1 MEDNRHDK
9 EENSIIK
16 EIRKRKKS
24 AKNRIVRKTLVS
36 IILAIVFGTIAC
48 FTFLVLQ
55 PIFTNWLYPKDI
67 EQEIIILPAEVNE
80 VSPEDMLQEETGT
93 IIENLPQVQ
102 SVDMTEEDLVEMYD
116 SIRNV
121 ATETMKSVVTVSGV
135 TSDMDWFDN
144 SFESEGIAS
153 GLIVAESSKEML
165 ILVES
170 EVILDVE
177 QIFVTFS
184 NGTEIEAILK
194 EKNENVG
201 FAVVAV
207 LLEEIDEATK
217 DIIKVATWGSSNS
230 LDLEGTPI
238 IALGSPDGH
247 TGSIC
252 YGMITSAGV
261 LLERTDSNYHLIKTD
276 IYGSKYATGIII
288 NYKGQVVGMIHQE
301 EATSEMQNSLVAI
314 GISDL
319 RTITETMSNGKKTP
333 MLGILGIDVTEEAH
347 RDLGVP
353 FGAFV
358 TEVILDSPAMN
369 AGIQSGDVIVD
380 VDAQPITFYSDF
392 TKALYTHEPEE
403 DVVLS
408 VMRQSGSEYND
419 INIIV
424 HLGMMD

>member
-1 MEDNRHDK
+1 MEENMHDK

-67 EQEIIILPAEVNE
+67 EQEIVILPAEVNE

-93 IIENLPQVQ
+93 IIENLPQIQ
-102 SVDMTEEDLVEMYD
+102 SVDMTEEDLLEMYD
-116 SIRNV
+116 SIRSV

-144 SFESEGIAS
+144 SFESEGVAS
-153 GLIVAESSKEML
+153 GVIVAESSKEML

-184 NGTEIEAILK
+184 NGTQIEAILK

-261 LLERTDSNYHLIKTD
+261 LLERTDSNYHLMKTD
-276 IYGSKYATGIII
+276 IYGSKYATGILI
-288 NYKGQVVGMIHQE
+288 NYKGQVIGMIHQE

-319 RTITETMSNGKKTP
+319 RTITETMSNGKKSP
-333 MLGILGIDVTEEAH
+333 MLGVLGIDVTEEAH
-347 RDLGVP
+347 RELGVP

-358 TEVILDSPAMN
+358 TEVVLDSPAMN

-380 VDAQPITFYSDF
+380 VDAQLITYYSDF
-392 TKALYTHEPEE
+392 TKALYAHEPEE

-408 VMRQSGSEYND
+408 VMRQNGSEYND

-424 HLGMMD
+424 HLGTME